1 MTVSKIRLPD
11 NTEHDI
17 RAKYL
22 IQSTSADAVS
32 AEFSARTVTEDAI
45 ANIQK
50 IYGNTYK
57 FLQAAQGETASN
69 LVTQDTSVTTEH
81 KYISNSTTTSST
93 RAVYFNGSTIP
104 DGHVTLIVGILK
116 SDYTNAPYYRI
127 RRGSGSYMSINL
139 TGYQQNTWITTIQ
152 RDTAGF
158 MGGSNSGIMVNGNNY
173 TQGKYISLPNDGGF
187 AAYDLTYMF
196 GAGSEPSTDDFLALF
211 SAVVYPYNAGSL
223 LSNKTVSIQS
233 KDSGDNIIGNCDL
246 NIPTLTGKLNGTG
259 SSVVI
264 FPNGMGYDGVNRDE
278 LTGQKA
284 IRKTKIVD
292 MGTLTWTYSSYYTA
306 FYCSSLPSD
315 FKQAGSNTHIRS
327 GRYTLLASTASDPR
341 TDADKTIKGYNGY
354 LGYYLV
360 IKDTSYTSAELLKTS
375 LSGVNLCYEVAS
387 PQEYTLDNA
396 LQLQYP
402 VVAGGTEMVLPT
414 SGTAPMKMDVI
425 YGNAAD
431 AAATMPQNFIS
442 VDSMK
447 EFLAALGTQM
457 GGTWSMGYENG
468 KHTFTFTSN

>member
-32 AEFSARTVTEDAI
+32 AEFSARAVTDDAI

-50 IYGNTYK
+50 IYGNTVVV
-57 FLQAAQGETASN
+57 SNN
-69 LVTQDTSVTTEH
+69 LVSNSATAILSRGFNQWDEEWEQGNIANLTGQNDTNGTNRIRSKNYISVT
-81 KYISNSTTTSST
+81 
-93 RAVYFNGSTIP
+93 P
-104 DGHVTLIVGILK
+104 
-116 SDYTNAPYYRI
+116 
-127 RRGSGSYMSINL
+127 SGSYNVTNKSSVNVYIYYYASDKSFISAETSNYVSGNSNKIYTLPSNCYFIRFRTYDGYGTTYANNICIN
-139 TGYQQNTWITTIQ
+139 IS
-152 RDTAGF
+152 DT
-158 MGGSNSGIMVNGNNY
+158 SKNG
-173 TQGKYISLPNDGGF
+173 
-187 AAYDLTYMF
+187 TY
-196 GAGSEPSTDDFLALF
+196 E
-211 SAVVYPYNAGSL
+211 PYNGHQ
-223 LSNKTVSIQS
+223 I
-233 KDSGDNIIGNCDL
+233 DL

-264 FPNGMGYDGVNRDE
+264 FPDGLKKAGTVYDEIVGN
-278 LTGQKA
+278 KA
-284 IRKTKIVD
+284 IKRVGSID
-292 MGTLTWTYSSYYTA
+292 LGTLDESSIASYYGAGGQYQFKISDKKETADAGLVSNNYAYSSSRVANPCMTNLVGYTGNL
-306 FYCSSLPSD
+306 YIGDDIL
-315 FKQAGSNTHIRS
+315 KNK
-327 GRYTLLASTASDPR
+327 TA
-341 TDADKTIKGYNGY
+341 AQIKV
-354 LGYYLV
+354 L
-360 IKDTSYTSAELLKTS
+360 
-375 LSGVNLCYEVAS
+375 LSGTIVYYELAT
-387 PQEYTLDNA
+387 PQEYILDNA

-431 AAATMPQNFIS
+431 AAATMSQNYIS